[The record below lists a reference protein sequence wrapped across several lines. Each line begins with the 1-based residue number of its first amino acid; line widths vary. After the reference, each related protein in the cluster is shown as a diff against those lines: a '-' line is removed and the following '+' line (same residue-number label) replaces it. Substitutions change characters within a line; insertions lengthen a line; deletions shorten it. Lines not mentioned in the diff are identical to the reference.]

1 MKKQE
6 INIIDSI
13 KQPEVKAPAKKKSR
27 KIKVSDIILYFIFFL
42 IVVACVYPLLVVL
55 GASFTSE
62 SAISEFGFH
71 AIPKEWSLD
80 AYRYI
85 ITSKETI
92 LRAYGV
98 TIFVTIVGTLM
109 STLVVALYAYPLSR
123 KDFKYR
129 KLFTFI
135 AFFTMLFSGGTVA
148 GYMVTTGILNLK
160 NSIWVLIFPYVMN
173 AWHVIVMRS
182 FYSMS
187 IPTAIIEAA
196 KIDGAN
202 EYQIYFKIVL
212 HISLPGLATI
222 ALFATLTYWND
233 WWLPLLYITEPQKYN
248 LQYLLQSMISNI
260 QNLTENSAQMGSAN
274 LLANVPKEGA
284 RMALCIIAT
293 LPILF
298 VYPFFQKYF
307 IQGLTVGSVK
317 E

>member
-13 KQPEVKAPAKKKSR
+13 KQPEVKAPAKKKRR

-135 AFFTMLFSGGTVA
+135 AFYNAFQWWNSGRIYGDNRHS
-148 GYMVTTGILNLK
+148 NLK

-212 HISLPGLATI
+212 HIFTWIVTI

-233 WWLPLLYITEPQKYN
+233 WWLPLYITEPQKYN

-274 LLANVPKEGA
+274 LLANVPRKVREWH
-284 RMALCIIAT
+284 
-293 LPILF
+293 F
-298 VYPFFQKYF
+298 V
-307 IQGLTVGSVK
+307 
-317 E
+317 

>member
-1 MKKQE
+1 MKKK
-6 INIIDSI
+6 IDVVDVIVYIIF
-13 KQPEVKAPAKKKSR
+13 
-27 KIKVSDIILYFIFFL
+27 ILLAI
-42 IVVACVYPLLVVL
+42 ACIYPLLVVL
-55 GASFTSE
+55 GVSLTDE
-62 SAISEFGFH
+62 STISEYGFRVL
-71 AIPKEWSLD
+71 PKTWSID
-80 AYRYI
+80 SYRYI
-85 ITSKETI
+85 IASKGTI

-98 TIFVTIVGTLM
+98 TIFVTVVGTLL
-109 STLVVALYAYPLSR
+109 STFVVALYAYPLSR
-123 KDFKYR
+123 RDFKYR

-148 GYMVTTGILNLK
+148 GYMVTTGVLHLK
-160 NSIWVLIFPYVMN
+160 NSIWVLILPYVMS

-187 IPTAIIEAA
+187 IPNAIIEAA

-202 EYQIYFKIVL
+202 EYQIYFKLIMPL
-212 HISLPGLATI
+212 SLPGLATI

-233 WWLPLLYITEPQKYN
+233 WWLPLLYITEPSKYN

-260 QNLTENSAQMGSAN
+260 QNLTENSAMMGSTN

-293 LPILF
+293 GPILI

>member
-1 MKKQE
+1 MRKK
-6 INIIDSI
+6 ID
-13 KQPEVKAPAKKKSR
+13 VT
-27 KIKVSDIILYFIFFL
+27 DIIIYAIFIL
-42 IVVACVYPLLVVL
+42 LAIACIYPLLVVL
-55 GASFTSE
+55 GVSFTDE
-62 SAISEFGFH
+62 STISEYGFRVL
-71 AIPKEWSLD
+71 PKTWSLD
-80 AYRYI
+80 SYRYI
-85 ITSKETI
+85 IASKATI

-98 TIFVTIVGTLM
+98 TIFVTVVGTVI

-148 GYMVTTGILNLK
+148 GYMVTTGVLHLK
-160 NSIWVLIFPYVMN
+160 NSIWVLILPYVMN

-187 IPTAIIEAA
+187 IPNAIIEAA
-196 KIDGAN
+196 KIDGAT
-202 EYQIYFKIVL
+202 EYQIYFKLIMPL
-212 HISLPGLATI
+212 SLPGLATI

-233 WWLPLLYITEPQKYN
+233 WWLPLLYITQPAKYN

-260 QNLTENSAQMGSAN
+260 QNLTENSAMMGSTN

-293 LPILF
+293 GPILI

>member
-1 MKKQE
+1 M
-6 INIIDSI
+6 I
-13 KQPEVKAPAKKKSR
+13 
-27 KIKVSDIILYFIFFL
+27 KIKKNIPNVILYVLFFL
-42 IVVACVYPLLVVL
+42 IVVACIYPLLLVI
-55 GASFTSE
+55 GISFTDE
-62 SAISEFGFH
+62 SAISEYGFNV
-71 AIPKEWSLD
+71 IPKEFSLD
-80 AYRYI
+80 SYRYI
-85 ITSKETI
+85 ITSKATI

-98 TIFVTIVGTLM
+98 TIFVTVVGMVM

-148 GYMVTTGILNLK
+148 WYMVSTGVLHLK
-160 NSIWVLIFPYVMN
+160 NSIWAMILPYVMN

-187 IPTAIIEAA
+187 IPNAIIEAA
-196 KIDGAN
+196 KIDGAG
-202 EYQIYFKIVL
+202 EIQTYFKLVMPL
-212 HISLPGLATI
+212 SLPGLATL
-222 ALFATLTYWND
+222 ALFSTRTDWND
-233 WWLPLLYITEPQKYN
+233 WGLPMMFITDPQKYN
-248 LQYLLQSMISNI
+248 LQFLLQSMISNI
-260 QNLTENSAQMGSAN
+260 QMLSENSALMGSTN
-274 LLANVPKEGA
+274 LLSDVPKEGA

-293 LPILF
+293 GPILI